1 MIIAITH
8 VFNNILEKT
17 HIGTG
22 SLYQYF
28 GGYTNVRLHLIKK
41 RYAHRINKLQTMFIS
56 L

>member
-28 GGYTNVRLHLIKK
+28 GGYTNVSGYITTDSAKQK
-41 RYAHRINKLQTMFIS
+41 IRIFADTKI
-56 L
+56 

>member
-28 GGYTNVRLHLIKK
+28 GGYTNVSGYITTDRAKQKVHIFQTQKIK
-41 RYAHRINKLQTMFIS
+41 
-56 L
+56 

>member
-28 GGYTNVRLHLIKK
+28 GGYTNVSRQCKK
-41 RYAHRINKLQTMFIS
+41 TVQH
-56 L
+56 